1 MTSHA
6 VSFTVAGIA
15 QPKGSTR
22 PFGFIPR
29 DGNGQPLRDQRGREV
44 VRTFTTSDNKSLK
57 GWETNV
63 RSAAQQQCGCV
74 FFDGPVR
81 VAVVFFLP
89 RPKSAPRRVTHHLT
103 RPDVDKLA
111 RGCLDALKGILWPDD
126 SKVVDLIA
134 RKAFATTQPH
144 ARILVDYAEV
154 LDEVAIEQNLFSVL
168 EEVTL

>member
-1 MTSHA
+1 MTQHC

-15 QPKGSTR
+15 QPKGSAKA
-22 PFGFIPR
+22 FGFKR
-29 DGNGQPLRDQRGREV
+29 GDGSVGAIV
-44 VRTFTTSDNKSLK
+44 TSDNRSLK

-63 RSAAQQQCGCV
+63 RTAAQQQCQGQ

-81 VAVVFFLP
+81 VAIVFFLP
-89 RPKSAPRRVTHHLT
+89 RPKSAPKRVTHHLT

-144 ARILVDYAEV
+144 ARIVVDFAEV
-154 LDEVAIEQNLFSVL
+154 LDEVVVEQNLFSVL
-168 EEVTL
+168 EEVRL